1 MCEGYADLGFPI
13 VEVSSNGD
21 IEVTKPDGTGGLLN
35 KNTIAEQIL
44 YEIGD
49 PAAYTLPDV
58 VCDFTNVNIE
68 EVQSDLIVVLKAR
81 TTHK

>member
-1 MCEGYADLGFPI
+1 M
-13 VEVSSNGD
+13 
-21 IEVTKPDGTGGLLN
+21 TKPDGTGGILN

-68 EVQSDLIVVLKAR
+68 EVLSGLIVVFKAR
-81 TTHK
+81 TT